1 MSDQP
6 SRARKAPARPSV
18 PRVPT
23 DPFDVAEA
31 PIERT
36 PREAGGGAAPDP
48 RNLRRIAVGSW
59 ALYDLA
65 NTIWSYGIFSYAIG
79 LYLIQDNVLG
89 ESAGNLWLQVAIA
102 ISVGLNALLSPAIGA
117 ISDRA
122 GRRLPYLFGF
132 TVLAIVPAMLI
143 PGMPVAVAITLFC
156 LSNFGYQSA
165 LIYYDATL
173 KLVSTP
179 ANRGWVSGVGNGLGY
194 LGTILIGL
202 IILFGGL
209 TVEQVFVVAPAIFA
223 VLAIP
228 IFLVVKETADP
239 STGASA
245 ASLGATLRTIR
256 ALDEFPGLRRFL
268 LARFFYTDAQN
279 TVIAIMAVF
288 AVKAVGFSQS
298 NANYVLVALATTAVI
313 GGIVW
318 GRLTDTRGP
327 KATLRIVLALWAV
340 ALVVGALFI
349 SPIPF
354 IVAGVVLGF
363 GFGGLA
369 GADRVLMYRLS
380 PPERLGEFYGLYG
393 LVGKGSQVI
402 GGILYGATV
411 ALLLE
416 PLGVLAYQIGIL
428 TLLAT
433 MLIGMWLLR
442 GVPEQR
448 EG

>member
-1 MSDQP
+1 MSAP
-6 SRARKAPARPSV
+6 SHDSATGAPV
-18 PRVPT
+18 
-23 DPFDVAEA
+23 
-31 PIERT
+31 
-36 PREAGGGAAPDP
+36 APDP
-48 RNLRRIAVGSW
+48 AHLALDPTGFSAPPSGPEHALDPRNRRRRALGSW

-65 NTIWSYGIFSYAIG
+65 NTVWSYGIFSYAIG
-79 LYLIQDNVLG
+79 LYLTQDGVMG
-89 ESAGNLWLQVAIA
+89 EAAGNLWLQIA
-102 ISVGLNALLSPAIGA
+102 ISVSVGLNALVSPAIGA
-117 ISDRA
+117 MSDRS
-122 GRRLPYLFGF
+122 GRRMPYLLWF
-132 TVLAIVPAMLI
+132 TALAIVPAMLI
-143 PGMPVAVAITLFC
+143 PGMPVPVAIVLFC

-173 KLVSTP
+173 RLVSTP

-194 LGTILIGL
+194 FGTILIGL

-209 TVEQVFVVAPAIFA
+209 TVEQVFVVAPALFA
-223 VLAIP
+223 ILAIP
-228 IFLVVKETADP
+228 IFLLVKETP
-239 STGASA
+239 EPNPGASH
-245 ASLGATLRTIR
+245 ASLAATLRTIR
-256 ALDEFPGLRRFL
+256 ALDEYPGLRRFL

-288 AVKAVGFSQS
+288 AVQAVGFAQAQ
-298 NANYVLVALATTAVI
+298 ANYVLVALATTAVV

-327 KATLRIVLALWAV
+327 KATLRAVLTLWAI
-340 ALVVGALFI
+340 ALVVGGLFI

-354 IVAGVVLGF
+354 ILAGVVLGF

-402 GGILYGATV
+402 GGLLYGATV
-411 ALLLE
+411 ALLLQ
-416 PLGVLAYQIGIL
+416 PLGVGAYQIGIL

-433 MLIGMWLLR
+433 MLVGMWLLR
-442 GVPEQR
+442 TVPEKR